1 MSGFENKQRLP
12 AEEEYREELERLRQE
27 DRFPVPPG
35 WRMSPVAVETF
46 IQGDESLG
54 VARKFVCEPELVTR
68 VVIALCTSR
77 GSLLVGE
84 PGTAKSL
91 LSELISAAVSGDS
104 SLMVQGGSVSTVGQ
118 LLYTWNEA
126 LLRQRGPCP
135 EALVPS
141 PLLRAMREGRLLRFE
156 EIARCPQTLQDS
168 VLSILSDRVITI
180 PELGGEDG
188 VIYASHGFNIIATSN
203 SVDEGLNRM
212 SAALKR
218 RMNFET
224 IKPIMQLDDEID
236 VVRSQ
241 VNKHNARAGVDVELD
256 PMVLEVLV
264 TIFHELRNGQ
274 SMAGRST
281 DRLAGAAMSTAEA
294 VSVAHALSVHAFYYQ
309 QGRMTIGN
317 LVPFI
322 LGAALKDKPEDR
334 RRFRHYFD
342 SEIAERPGDYWQA
355 LYAQRHLIA

>member
-1 MSGFENKQRLP
+1 MTGFENKQRVP
-12 AEEEYREELERLRQE
+12 AEAEYAEELERIRQA

-46 IQGDESLG
+46 IRGDRDLG
-54 VARKFVCEPELVTR
+54 VECKFVCESELITR

-91 LSELISAAVSGDS
+91 LSELISAAVSSDS
-104 SLMVQGGSVSTVGQ
+104 SLMVQGGSINTVGQ
-118 LLYTWNEA
+118 LLYSWNES
-126 LLRQRGPCP
+126 LLRERGPCA

-141 PLLRAMREGRLLRFE
+141 PLLRAMRDGKLLRFE

-180 PELGGEDG
+180 PELSGEEG
-188 VIYASHGFNIIATSN
+188 VVYANQGFNIIATSN
-203 SVDEGLNRM
+203 SVDEGVNRM

-224 IKPIMQLDDEID
+224 IKPIAHLEDEID
-236 VVRSQ
+236 VVVRQ
-241 VNKHNARAGVDVELD
+241 VGKLNARAAIDVELD
-256 PMVLEVLV
+256 PMVMEVLV

-294 VSVAHALSVHAFYYQ
+294 VSVAHAMSVHAFYYVG
-309 QGRMTIGN
+309 GRMTITN
-317 LVPFI
+317 LVHFI

-334 RRFRHYFD
+334 RRLRHYFE
-342 SEIAERPGDYWQA
+342 SEISERPGDYWQE
-355 LYAQRHLIA
+355 LYAQRNLL